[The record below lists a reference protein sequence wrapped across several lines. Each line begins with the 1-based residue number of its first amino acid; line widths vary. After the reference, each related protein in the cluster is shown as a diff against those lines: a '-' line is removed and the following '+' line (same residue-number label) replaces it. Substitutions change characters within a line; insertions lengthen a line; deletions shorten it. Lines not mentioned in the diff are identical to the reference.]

1 MTEYSNEVGS
11 IRHEPVLVTENLGYG
26 RYLRSVPMVV
36 LGLAM
41 MGSLWTPWFRILGS
55 RGSSFRVLDTANL
68 IGLED
73 FEPLRIFWYL
83 LPVLYISCL
92 ILLVLDKP
100 RIAAAFQIVLSVPIL
115 AMAVGLLIVGV
126 GAWGAGAATTL
137 SLSSMIYCVV
147 LIVRASIVGT
157 RKSQV

>member
-1 MTEYSNEVGS
+1 
-11 IRHEPVLVTENLGYG
+11 
-26 RYLRSVPMVV
+26 
-36 LGLAM
+36 M

-55 RGSSFRVLDTANL
+55 RGNSFRVLDTANL

-73 FEPLRIFWYL
+73 FEPLRVFWYL
-83 LPVLYISCL
+83 LPVLYITCL
-92 ILLVLDKP
+92 ILLVFDKP

-115 AMAVGLLIVGV
+115 AMAVGLLVVGV

-147 LIVRASIVGT
+147 LIVRASVVGT
-157 RKSQV
+157 RKSQA